1 MPKSMN
7 GGELLF
13 PSSFLGD
20 WDDRGLREL
29 LPTDFHRSYEIIR
42 WIHND
47 FDKYLN
53 ARAMMGS

>member
-1 MPKSMN
+1 MN

-13 PSSFLGD
+13 PTSFLGD
-20 WDDRGLREL
+20 SDDRGLREL

-47 FDKYLN
+47 LDKYLN
-53 ARAMMGS
+53 ASAMMGS